1 MYYHRHIYMFVY
13 LLMVF
18 LGRNNCF
25 DDGFLDYT
33 FLKSKEHLLVS
44 FINSTW

>member
-18 LGRNNCF
+18 IGRNNCF

-33 FLKSKEHLLVS
+33 FLK
-44 FINSTW
+44 